1 MIHKDPMTLF
11 RRSTLASLLLAT
23 TALSS
28 LSACAPLLIGG
39 AALGGAV
46 MFTDRRTS
54 GTQLEDQGIEIK
66 AVSRVSA
73 VAGNRGHVNVTS
85 YNRVVLLT
93 GEVPTEADK
102 AGIESAMAK
111 VDNVRSVVNE
121 LAVIGDSSLASRSSD
136 TIITSKVKA
145 AFIDTKDLPVSA
157 IKVVTER
164 GVVYLMGR
172 LTEREATHAADLAR
186 AVGGVLKVVKVFET
200 VSEDELKKM
209 SSS

>member
-1 MIHKDPMTLF
+1 MIHKDTMTF
-11 RRSTLASLLLAT
+11 FTRNTVTSLLVAT
-23 TALSS
+23 TALTT

-39 AALGGAV
+39 AALSGAV

-54 GTQLEDQGIEIK
+54 GTQIEDQGIEIK
-66 AVSRVSA
+66 AVSRVNA
-73 VAGNRGHVNVTS
+73 AIGNRGHINVTS

-102 AGIESAMAK
+102 AAVEAAMAK
-111 VDNVRSVVNE
+111 VENVRSVVNE

-172 LTEREATHAADLAR
+172 LTEREADHAANLAR
-186 AVGGVLKVVKVFET
+186 ASSGVLKVVKVFEII
-200 VSEDELKKM
+200 SEDELKKM
-209 SSS
+209 TST